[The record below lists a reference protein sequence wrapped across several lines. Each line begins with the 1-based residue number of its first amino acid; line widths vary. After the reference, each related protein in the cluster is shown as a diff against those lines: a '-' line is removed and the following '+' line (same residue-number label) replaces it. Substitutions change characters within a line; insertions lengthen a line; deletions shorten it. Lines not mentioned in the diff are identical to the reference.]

1 MKEIKLTD
9 KQYSEIKSNSINQWV
24 NYGKGDN
31 GLVIAV
37 VESLIGFCNKNGYII
52 QDGKVLQKDEE
63 KEQKR
68 NS

>member
-9 KQYSEIKSNSINQWV
+9 RQYSEIKSNSISQWV